1 MSSLEQPSRVVVVGL
16 GISGRAVARHLRAE
30 GAGVVVVEDHPR
42 PSTQG
47 EAEALGIDLL
57 LRPDPARL
65 RAVVAAADLVVPS
78 PGVAPSHPVF
88 DVAARAGVPVLGE
101 VELAARRASCPIVA
115 VTGTNGKTT
124 VTSLIASILQVGGLS
139 AVAAGN
145 IGSPLIDA
153 VTGEAD
159 VVVAEVSSFQL
170 QFVDRFHPAVAVWL
184 NLAPD
189 HLDWHPDTASYAA
202 AKARIW
208 ARQGPDDVAVV
219 NADDPQV
226 MSWAASAPSRVV
238 TFGTSGPDGRRSDLT
253 VEGGWLVAGGDRLL
267 AVGDLPRAL
276 PHDVANALAAA
287 GAALALGAR
296 PADIAAALRSFV
308 APPHRLTLVAEADGV
323 RWYDDS
329 KATNPHA
336 AATAVTAFESVV
348 LLAGGRNKGLDLGE
362 LARAA
367 EGRVRQVVAFG
378 EAAGEVEAAFA
389 GRGPT
394 VRAGSM
400 GEAVA
405 LAAHA
410 ARSGDV
416 VLLSPGC
423 ASFDWYESYAARG
436 DAFAAAALDL
446 LGSRGR

>member
-1 MSSLEQPSRVVVVGL
+1 MTGDSPRRVLVVGL
-16 GISGRAVARHLRAE
+16 GLSGRAVARHLVAE
-30 GAGVVVVEDHPR
+30 GTEVVAVEDHPR
-42 PSTQG
+42 PST
-47 EAEALGIDLL
+47 EAEAAALGAELV
-57 LRPDPARL
+57 LRPDPTRL
-65 RAVVAAADLVVPS
+65 EALVGAVDLVVPS
-78 PGVAPSHPVF
+78 PGVPPHHPVLALAS
-88 DVAARAGVPVLGE
+88 AAAVPVLSE
-101 VELAARRASCPIVA
+101 VELAARRARCPIVA

-124 VTSLIASILQVGGLS
+124 VTSLVASMLQVGGLS
-139 AVAAGN
+139 AVSAGN

-153 VTGEAD
+153 VSADVD

-170 QFVDRFHPAVAVWL
+170 HFVDRFRPAVAVWL

-189 HLDWHPDTASYAA
+189 HLDWHPDTRSYAE

-219 NADDPQV
+219 NADDAVV
-226 MSWAASAPSRVV
+226 MSWAASAPSRLV
-238 TFGTSGPDGRRSDLT
+238 TFGTADAASGRPQLT
-253 VEGGWLVAGGDRLL
+253 VDRGWLLAGAERLL
-267 AVGDLPRAL
+267 ALEELPRAL

-287 GAALALGAR
+287 GAALATGAR
-296 PADIAAALRSFV
+296 PTDVAAALRSFV

-336 AATAVTAFESVV
+336 AATAVTAFGSVV

-362 LARAA
+362 LARASQ
-367 EGRVRQVVAFG
+367 GRVRRVVAFG

-389 GRGPT
+389 GRSPT
-394 VRAGSM
+394 VRAASM
-400 GEAVA
+400 DEAVA
-405 LAAHA
+405 LAADA
-410 ARSGDV
+410 ARPGDV

-436 DAFAAAALDL
+436 DDFAAAALDL